1 MPYPTLLALALA
13 LCGPLAGCAQ
23 GGAAGAVDD
32 GRRSDA
38 QRAAETAA
46 QGPLA
51 EPSAEG
57 PAPLDVWVRGLRN
70 AEGRVLVLLFD
81 GAEGFPGQPERAVA
95 EATVGLDTARWAGDS
110 VRVRFAGRAPGTYAL
125 SAVHDENGNGV
136 LDTGP
141 LGIPREG
148 YGASN
153 DARRPFAPPRYED
166 AAVAWRPGRALR
178 VTVGY

>member
-1 MPYPTLLALALA
+1 MSSPLWLFLALAA
-13 LCGPLAGCAQ
+13 PLAGCAQ
-23 GGAAGAVDD
+23 GGTARAVDD
-32 GRRSDA
+32 GRRSEA
-38 QRAAETAA
+38 QRTAESARA
-46 QGPLA
+46 GGA
-51 EPSAEG
+51 PSAEG
-57 PAPLDVWVRGLRN
+57 PAPLDVWVRGLRS

-110 VRVRFAGRAPGTYAL
+110 VRVRFAGRVPGTYAL

-166 AAVAWRPGRALR
+166 AAVAWRPGRPLR